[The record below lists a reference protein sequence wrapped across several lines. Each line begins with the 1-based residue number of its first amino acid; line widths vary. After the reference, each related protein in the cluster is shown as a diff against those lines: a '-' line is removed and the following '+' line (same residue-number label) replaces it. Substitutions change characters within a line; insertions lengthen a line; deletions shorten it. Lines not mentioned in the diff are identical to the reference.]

1 MDSLNWNLDKIYK
14 SFDSDDF
21 KKDIEQ
27 LKLLSNDMYLSLK
40 ENSKNIT
47 ETAEKYITLS
57 NTFGSL
63 LSQSQRILPFNFK

>member
-47 ETAEKYITLS
+47 ETA
-57 NTFGSL
+57 
-63 LSQSQRILPFNFK
+63 

>member
-63 LSQSQRILPFNFK
+63 LPVSANTAF